1 MGYLPI
7 YDRNSYFLPPFI
19 KFGSYLA
26 LVQSSCQ
33 HVFGILAENWQKPR
47 MKWSS
52 APILPILCVS
62 NEVPAGLESSVFSS
76 SQKSSGGSQVSFSVN
91 YATADPYGSTD
102 YSLYLCETTVFR
114 LSIPMRPLF
123 LCKLSFSSIKVAN
136 TMDKIDRF
144 GGFYA
149 TAFQDRSLVCVSFSG
164 SFDQVEFTCF
174 RNRG

>member
-1 MGYLPI
+1 M
-7 YDRNSYFLPPFI
+7 
-19 KFGSYLA
+19 
-26 LVQSSCQ
+26 
-33 HVFGILAENWQKPR
+33 
-47 MKWSS
+47 
-52 APILPILCVS
+52 
-62 NEVPAGLESSVFSS
+62 FSS

-91 YATADPYGSTD
+91 YATVDPYGSTD

>member
-1 MGYLPI
+1 
-7 YDRNSYFLPPFI
+7 
-19 KFGSYLA
+19 
-26 LVQSSCQ
+26 
-33 HVFGILAENWQKPR
+33 

-102 YSLYLCETTVFR
+102 HSLYLCESIVFR

-123 LCKLSFSSIKVAN
+123 LCKLSRSSIKVVN
-136 TMDKIDRF
+136 TMDKIYRF
-144 GGFYA
+144 GGLLCFSRA
-149 TAFQDRSLVCVSFSG
+149 TAFQDRLNLSSAYLLVEASIRWNLLVFEIEGRAFLLAFERSTRLFIQISLLFSNLLY
-164 SFDQVEFTCF
+164 F
-174 RNRG
+174 

>member
-1 MGYLPI
+1 
-7 YDRNSYFLPPFI
+7 
-19 KFGSYLA
+19 
-26 LVQSSCQ
+26 
-33 HVFGILAENWQKPR
+33 

-102 YSLYLCETTVFR
+102 HSLYLCESIVFR

-123 LCKLSFSSIKVAN
+123 LCKLSFSSIKVVN

-149 TAFQDRSLVCVSFSG
+149 TAFQDRLNFSSAYLLVEASIRWNLLVFEIGGRAFLLAFERNTRLFIQISLLFSNLLY
-164 SFDQVEFTCF
+164 F
-174 RNRG
+174 